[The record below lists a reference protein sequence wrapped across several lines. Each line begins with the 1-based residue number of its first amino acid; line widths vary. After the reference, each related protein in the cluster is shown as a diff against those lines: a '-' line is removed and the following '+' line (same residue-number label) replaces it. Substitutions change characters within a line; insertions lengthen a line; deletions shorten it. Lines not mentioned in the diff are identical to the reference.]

1 MCACVCVCACGVL
14 CHLCAFVVR
23 VSFVRVRVRVSF
35 VRVRVYHAFVGL
47 PLAQDALAARALL
60 KKDPT
65 LRAAV
70 NSHFTTLTGHKAPGY
85 RSVNRGEYIRCD
97 GL

>member
-14 CHLCAFVVR
+14 CHLCAFV
-23 VSFVRVRVRVSF
+23 VRVSF

>member
-1 MCACVCVCACGVL
+1 L
-14 CHLCAFVVR
+14 T
-23 VSFVRVRVRVSF
+23 
-35 VRVRVYHAFVGL
+35 
-47 PLAQDALAARALL
+47 QDALAARALL

-85 RSVNRGEYIRCD
+85 RSVNRGEYIRYD